1 MQTSNRDPGDRRRS
15 SESITEKFVG
25 FLPPEQ
31 VTVTSRLSELQVETP
46 SVTVF
51 PLNIEELAAVMRIA
65 GAENLR
71 VLPSGAGT
79 WLEMGNAPRDPNLVV
94 STARMN
100 RVLEYEPADLTATV
114 EAGCTLSAF
123 NTRAL
128 SHRQFIPLD
137 PSGSDASTI
146 GAVAA
151 TASYGPLRCAYGTP
165 RDWIIGMR
173 IVHAGGTIT
182 KAGGKVVKNV
192 AGYDLCKLYTG
203 SYGTLGIIGELSV
216 KLRARPSGD
225 RTVLLYSS
233 TFDSLLRVLAAGHR
247 SDLQPAAAEIF
258 STSSMQHDLK
268 TDIPFALAMRFLAE
282 AETIESQFRMVSELT
297 RDTDVLQSLPD
308 QDSGEAFW
316 SRYASTVLL
325 PEWSYILRIGAL
337 PSQISQVV
345 DEIERLAPGG
355 SIFCHAANGVVRVH
369 ARSDWLSRLK
379 TAQRP
384 RRISELRQLAQQRG
398 GSLIIE
404 RAPDEIRTMLDV
416 WGEAG
421 MNARLMREVKAKF
434 DPLSLLNPGR
444 FVAGI

>member
-114 EAGCTLSAF
+114 EAGCTLSGF

-128 SHRQFIPLD
+128 SHRQFIPLN

-151 TASYGPLRCAYGTP
+151 TASYGPFDVHTELRVTGSSECESSWGERSLGRRKGSQERSRLRSLQALHWKLRDAGNHWRTKCQFVHVRQGTARSCCIQAPLIRSSECWP
-165 RDWIIGMR
+165 RDIAQIFNPLRRRFSRQAQCSMISRR
-173 IVHAGGTIT
+173 I
-182 KAGGKVVKNV
+182 
-192 AGYDLCKLYTG
+192 
-203 SYGTLGIIGELSV
+203 
-216 KLRARPSGD
+216 
-225 RTVLLYSS
+225 
-233 TFDSLLRVLAAGHR
+233 FLLR
-247 SDLQPAAAEIF
+247 SP
-258 STSSMQHDLK
+258 
-268 TDIPFALAMRFLAE
+268 
-282 AETIESQFRMVSELT
+282 
-297 RDTDVLQSLPD
+297 
-308 QDSGEAFW
+308 
-316 SRYASTVLL
+316 
-325 PEWSYILRIGAL
+325 
-337 PSQISQVV
+337 
-345 DEIERLAPGG
+345 
-355 SIFCHAANGVVRVH
+355 
-369 ARSDWLSRLK
+369 
-379 TAQRP
+379 
-384 RRISELRQLAQQRG
+384 
-398 GSLIIE
+398 
-404 RAPDEIRTMLDV
+404 
-416 WGEAG
+416 
-421 MNARLMREVKAKF
+421 
-434 DPLSLLNPGR
+434 
-444 FVAGI
+444 